1 MKLGQRPNGNH
12 GNEDLDDD
20 ESERYDDEDDFM
32 D

>member
-12 GNEDLDDD
+12 GDEDSDDD
-20 ESERYDDEDDFM
+20 ESERYNDEDDFI